1 MVLAPFWQHLTFQ
14 LDVISTLAKSFLS
27 LTECSQMPSC
37 PPFKYL
43 DTPNCQINVPTYFKN
58 LQKSQIIQSFCLLF
72 QLAVLFFQVLMKV
85 WVQDVYLHFE
95 LQATGNSP
103 KLQFCCH
110 GVKKHS
116 RGYGWR
122 TSKPIH
128 QSLLSITPK
137 IRIYSSQVF
146 IKRVCL
152 LNYF

>member
-122 TSKPIH
+122 TIISVRSWNFKDGG
-128 QSLLSITPK
+128 S
-137 IRIYSSQVF
+137 
-146 IKRVCL
+146 
-152 LNYF
+152 